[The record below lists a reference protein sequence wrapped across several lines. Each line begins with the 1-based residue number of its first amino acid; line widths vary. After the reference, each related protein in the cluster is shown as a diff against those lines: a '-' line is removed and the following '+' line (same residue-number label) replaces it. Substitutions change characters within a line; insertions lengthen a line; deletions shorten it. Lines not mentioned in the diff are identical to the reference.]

1 MQTVAVNGGEAI
13 LGEAA
18 VKELKSSLRG
28 RLLLATDDAYD
39 EARQV
44 WNAMIDKHPA
54 LIVQCAGSDD
64 VVEAVNFARANDL
77 LVAVR
82 GGGHNVAGKS
92 VCDGGLMIDLS
103 KMRGVKV
110 DTVNQTAQ
118 VEGGATLHELDQGT
132 QAFGLATPAG
142 VVPTTGVAGLTL
154 GGGVG
159 WLARKYGLSCDN
171 LLSVEVVTADG
182 KFLRASPDENADL
195 FWGVR
200 GGSGNFGVV
209 TSLEYQLYPI
219 GTTVLAGSVIFP
231 LAKARDALRFYHEFS
246 RTAPD
251 ELSASGALLTSPD
264 GDHVFAVTVC
274 YNGSMEEGERVLR
287 PLREFGP
294 PLADQIAP
302 MPYTKLQG
310 KGDERFP
317 IGLNYYW
324 KTHFMTEISDD
335 AIDVMVSNF
344 PTVPSPMS
352 ALGFQQ
358 YGGAISRVKPSD
370 TAFGHRAAQYDFIP
384 ACTWSDPSEAKVN
397 MQWARQIWEMM
408 KPFASGGEYV
418 NNLGEEGE
426 ERVKAAYGDNHD
438 RLVAVKNQ
446 YDPDNFFR
454 LNANIKP
461 TA

>member
-1 MQTVAVNGGEAI
+1 
-13 LGEAA
+13 
-18 VKELKSSLRG
+18 
-28 RLLLATDDAYD
+28 
-39 EARQV
+39 
-44 WNAMIDKHPA
+44 
-54 LIVQCAGSDD
+54 
-64 VVEAVNFARANDL
+64 
-77 LVAVR
+77 
-82 GGGHNVAGKS
+82 
-92 VCDGGLMIDLS
+92 
-103 KMRGVKV
+103 
-110 DTVNQTAQ
+110 
-118 VEGGATLHELDQGT
+118 
-132 QAFGLATPAG
+132 
-142 VVPTTGVAGLTL
+142 
-154 GGGVG
+154 
-159 WLARKYGLSCDN
+159 
-171 LLSVEVVTADG
+171 
-182 KFLRASPDENADL
+182 
-195 FWGVR
+195 
-200 GGSGNFGVV
+200 
-209 TSLEYQLYPI
+209 
-219 GTTVLAGSVIFP
+219 VLAGSVIFP
-231 LAKARDALRFYHEFS
+231 LAKARDALKFYHEFS

-274 YNGSMEEGERVLR
+274 YNGPMEEGERVLR

-294 PLADQIAP
+294 PLADQVAP

-358 YGGAISRVKPSD
+358 YGGAISRVKPSE

-384 ACTWSDPSEAKVN
+384 ACTWSDPSEAEVN

-426 ERVKAAYGDNHD
+426 DRVKAAYGDNHE

-461 TA
+461 RP